1 MNSDVYAFLWCASR
15 GSSQYTLRSDAAGSD
30 NSFVLSYLHHLYTDF
45 CSGCKGSSF
54 STFGPAFMVLLFI
67 DNYFEPNELE
77 SQTEIGGTRQENLYK
92 PANLG
97 ERGRDSASVTAMAN
111 GSK

>member
-1 MNSDVYAFLWCASR
+1 
-15 GSSQYTLRSDAAGSD
+15 
-30 NSFVLSYLHHLYTDF
+30 
-45 CSGCKGSSF
+45 
-54 STFGPAFMVLLFI
+54 MVLLFI

-111 GSK
+111 GNK